1 MRRLL
6 GQTEK
11 LSSRSSKISDAQAAA
26 EFIELGRVV
35 NTHGV
40 RGEVRF
46 LPYAPPCPT
55 LRSGLTVTLRKKD
68 QAGQTFE
75 IAQIRPHASFLL
87 LQFKGIDSR
96 DHAETLR
103 DSVLLVAKEILL
115 PLQEG
120 EFYYYQVIGL
130 PVRTTADEIVGTIT
144 QVFSTGG
151 HDVWVV
157 HNGKKEY
164 LIPVV
169 EDIVQTIDIE
179 NRRVIIDPPEG
190 LLE

>member
-1 MRRLL
+1 MQRLL

-11 LSSRSSKISDAQAAA
+11 LSSRSSKISDAQTAAGL
-26 EFIELGRVV
+26 IELGRVV

-55 LRSGLTVTLRKKD
+55 LRSGLTVMLRKKD
-68 QAGQTFE
+68 QAGQTFDV
-75 IAQIRPHASFLL
+75 AQVRTHASFLL
-87 LQFKGIDSR
+87 LKFKGIDSR

-103 DSVLLVAKEILL
+103 DSALLVAKEILP

-130 PVRTTADEIVGTIT
+130 PVRTTADEMVGTIT

-179 NRRVIIDPPEG
+179 HRQVIIAPPEG
-190 LLE
+190 LLK